1 MLKRSLTEDA
11 QEVFRAI
18 ALIEL
23 GARMQVL
30 ESELTLSRDRMI
42 RLYREVKGVSPPK
55 GMLPFSA
62 DWYMT
67 WLANIHASLFYN
79 TYLFLKNE
87 ARCSHLDALTKGY
100 RLYLEHC
107 KHSETEPVLDL
118 TRAWT
123 LVRFFDADIL
133 QLTQVLPL
141 HRQVR
146 RAQARSA
153 AQRGVRRMPA
163 AVARRQDQESR
174 GRSPGSARSR
184 AGRASRLSRDCQID
198 RGLVRPDSNRS
209 LD

>member
-11 QEVFRAI
+11 QDVFRAI

-87 ARCSHLDALTKGY
+87 AHCSHQDALTKGY

-123 LVRFFDADIL
+123 LVNDERDGGNTARL
-133 QLTQVLPL
+133 Q
-141 HRQVR
+141 
-146 RAQARSA
+146 
-153 AQRGVRRMPA
+153 
-163 AVARRQDQESR
+163 AVAASGGCHACHSHQSCQEHCPLALDPTASIAGLKRRSTAAYLKGELK
-174 GRSPGSARSR
+174 A
-184 AGRASRLSRDCQID
+184 
-198 RGLVRPDSNRS
+198 
-209 LD
+209 

>member
-67 WLANIHASLFYN
+67 WLPQTPPSRVSQHVSVP
-79 TYLFLKNE
+79 E
-87 ARCSHLDALTKGY
+87 EGSAL
-100 RLYLEHC
+100 LA
-107 KHSETEPVLDL
+107 P
-118 TRAWT
+118 
-123 LVRFFDADIL
+123 
-133 QLTQVLPL
+133 
-141 HRQVR
+141 R
-146 RAQARSA
+146 RADQRLSPVSGALP
-153 AQRGVRRMPA
+153 AQRYGA
-163 AVARRQDQESR
+163 
-174 GRSPGSARSR
+174 GPGSDACMDAR
-184 AGRASRLSRDCQID
+184 AFL
-198 RGLVRPDSNRS
+198 
-209 LD
+209 

>member
-1 MLKRSLTEDA
+1 MLKKSLTEDA

-79 TYLFLKNE
+79 TYTFLKNE
-87 ARCSHLDALTKGY
+87 AGCSHLDALTKGIGCISSTAIIVAPRRY
-100 RLYLEHC
+100 STLRGPGLLC
-107 KHSETEPVLDL
+107 ASS
-118 TRAWT
+118 TRACC
-123 LVRFFDADIL
+123 R
-133 QLTQVLPL
+133 
-141 HRQVR
+141 
-146 RAQARSA
+146 
-153 AQRGVRRMPA
+153 
-163 AVARRQDQESR
+163 
-174 GRSPGSARSR
+174 
-184 AGRASRLSRDCQID
+184 
-198 RGLVRPDSNRS
+198 
-209 LD
+209 

>member
-107 KHSETEPVLDL
+107 QHSETEPGAGLD
-118 TRAWT
+118 ACM
-123 LVRFFDADIL
+123 DAGAFLRRRHSAID
-133 QLTQVLPL
+133 QMLPL

-146 RAQARSA
+146 GAQARSA
-153 AQRGVRRMPA
+153 AQRGVWRLPA
-163 AVARRQDQESR
+163 AVACRQDEESC
-174 GRSPGSARSR
+174 GGPPGSARSS
-184 AGRASRLSRDCQID
+184 ADRASRVIRLKLTR
-198 RGLVRPDSNRS
+198 
-209 LD
+209 